1 MSLSQDLSQLLLDHT
16 AKSAG
21 TEPFVALDPVDLR
34 MWERAIH
41 GAYNA
46 LRSKGWLP
54 IVMCSSMVR
63 RLVWTMT
70 NREMP
75 DIIVISDREIIAA
88 GRSIKIEVLGEIA
101 EDKAGVTIQN
111 V

>member
-1 MSLSQDLSQLLLDHT
+1 
-16 AKSAG
+16 
-21 TEPFVALDPVDLR
+21 
-34 MWERAIH
+34 
-41 GAYNA
+41 
-46 LRSKGWLP
+46 
-54 IVMCSSMVR
+54 MCSSMVR
-63 RLVWTMT
+63 RLVWNMT

-88 GRSIKIEVLGEIA
+88 GRSIKVEVLGEIA